1 MVVKKFSKEYTI
13 HSYEC
18 DKRENM
24 RLLTLMNILQ
34 DMADSHAAQMNLGYD
49 FCLKNGLAWVAADYH
64 LKIHRWPRLHETIIL
79 QTWPSIEKK
88 AGAVRDYLVSDT
100 QGIALIQASTQW
112 VLIDSASKRPVAL
125 RKHLPEYNVIPE
137 RSDDYD
143 FIRLPEVVAA
153 DVMNDFKVRFD
164 DIDMNNHVNNSLYP
178 LWAAESVPSEWLE
191 NKYLTE
197 ISVSFKRPAV
207 YGNTIFV
214 KTILKENISEHNL
227 YNENNEELARV
238 VLNWADLQTDN
249 S

>member
-1 MVVKKFSKEYTI
+1 MVVEKFSKEYTI

-64 LKIHRWPRLHETIIL
+64 LKIHRWPRLHETVLL

-88 AGAVRDYLVSDT
+88 AGAIRDYLVFDKN
-100 QGIALIQASTQW
+100 GIPLVQASTQW
-112 VLIDSASKRPVAL
+112 VLIDFVAKRPVAL
-125 RKHLPEYNVIPE
+125 RKHLPEYNVVPE
-137 RSDDYD
+137 RSDDYE
-143 FIRLPEVVAA
+143 FIRLPEVEDVALSRC
-153 DVMNDFKVRFD
+153 FKVRFD

-178 LWAAESVPSEWLE
+178 LWAAESVPVDWLE
-191 NKYLTE
+191 NKCIAE
-197 ISVSFKRPAV
+197 IAVSFKKPAV
-207 YGNTIFV
+207 YGDEIQV
-214 KTILKENISEHNL
+214 KTALKDNVSEHNL
-227 YNENNEELARV
+227 YGADNELARV
-238 VLNWADLQTDN
+238 VIHWADLQADN